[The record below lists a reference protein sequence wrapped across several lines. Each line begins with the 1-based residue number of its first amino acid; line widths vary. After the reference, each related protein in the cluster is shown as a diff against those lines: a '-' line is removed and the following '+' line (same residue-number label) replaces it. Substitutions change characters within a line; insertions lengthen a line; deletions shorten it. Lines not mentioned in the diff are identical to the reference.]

1 MTKITPLA
9 LHSPGGEEL
18 KTTRLNA
25 GLSQVEAATL
35 MGYPLQTGSRGSLQS
50 RTWQALESPTDA
62 RNMPAPVFAL
72 FQLLTG
78 QHAEFDLVKKD
89 TNLPEDGQATNS
101 LRPALEG

>member
-1 MTKITPLA
+1 MPSMTKITHLA
-9 LHSPGGEEL
+9 LHSPSGEEL
-18 KTTRLNA
+18 KTARLNA

-78 QHAEFDLVKKD
+78 QHAELELVKKD
-89 TNLPEDGQATNS
+89 AGLTEDGPS
-101 LRPALEG
+101 LTH